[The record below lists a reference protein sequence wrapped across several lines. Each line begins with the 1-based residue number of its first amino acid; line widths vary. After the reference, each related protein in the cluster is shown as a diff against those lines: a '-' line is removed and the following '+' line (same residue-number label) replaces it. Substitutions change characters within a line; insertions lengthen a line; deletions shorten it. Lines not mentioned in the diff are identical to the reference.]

1 MKLLALIWLSFLAVP
16 LFSAEPMV
24 IPLYDGPAP
33 GSESWNWSETS
44 TVGPKDTILR
54 IGNVTQPALTVF
66 LPDPAKA
73 TGTGVVICPGGGWR
87 ILAFNHEGTE
97 VAEYLNSLGVAA
109 FVLKYRVM
117 RTGDEGEKDKAVAA
131 ARRKEAQAMGIADGQ
146 QAVKMVRAH
155 AAEWGVLPNRI
166 GILGFSA
173 GGWVTSGVALEH
185 DAQSRPDFAAPIYG
199 ALPPEFKAP
208 SDGMPLFLV
217 HADDDRTVPPAR
229 TSVRLYTAWKEA
241 GFPAEMHIYSAGGH
255 GFGMRKK
262 NLPVDG
268 WTDRLREWLGA
279 LGLLARPSK

>member
-33 GSESWNWSETS
+33 GSESWNWPETS

-146 QAVKMVRAH
+146 QAVKLVRAH
-155 AAEWGVLPNRI
+155 AAAWGVLPNRI

-279 LGLLARPSK
+279 QGLLARPSK

>member
-1 MKLLALIWLSFLAVP
+1 MKLLPVLFLLAVP
-16 LFSAEPMV
+16 LFSAAPKV

-33 GSESWNWSETS
+33 GSESWNWPETS

-54 IGNVTQPALTVF
+54 IGNVTKPTLTVF

-73 TGTGVVICPGGGWR
+73 TGTGIVICPGGGWR

-109 FVLKYRVM
+109 FVLKYRVA
-117 RTGDEGEKDKAVAA
+117 RTGDEGEKEQGA

-146 QAVKMVRAH
+146 RAVALVRAH
-155 AAEWGVLPNRI
+155 AAEWGVKPNRI

-173 GGWVTSGVALEH
+173 GGWVTSGVALSH

-199 ALPPEFKAP
+199 ALPPDFKVP

-217 HADDDRTVPPAR
+217 HADDDKTVPPAR
-229 TSVRLYTAWKEA
+229 TSVKLYTAWKEA
-241 GFPAEMHIYSAGGH
+241 GYPAEMHIYSAGGH

-268 WTDRLREWLGA
+268 WTDRLREWLGVQ
-279 LGLLARPSK
+279 GLLTPAK

>member
-16 LFSAEPMV
+16 LFSAEPKV

-279 LGLLARPSK
+279 QGLLARPSK

>member
-1 MKLLALIWLSFLAVP
+1 MP
-16 LFSAEPMV
+16 LFSAAPKV

-33 GSESWNWSETS
+33 GSESWNWPETS

-54 IGNVTQPALTVF
+54 IGNVTKPTLTVF

-73 TGTGVVICPGGGWR
+73 TGTGIVICPGGGWR

-109 FVLKYRVM
+109 FVLKYRVA
-117 RTGDEGEKDKAVAA
+117 RTGDEGEKEQGA

-146 QAVKMVRAH
+146 RAVALVRAH
-155 AAEWGVLPNRI
+155 AAEWGVKPNRI

-173 GGWVTSGVALEH
+173 GGWVTSGVALSH

-199 ALPPEFKAP
+199 ALPPDFKVP

-229 TSVRLYTAWKEA
+229 TSVKLYTAWKEA

-268 WTDRLREWLGA
+268 WTDRLREWLGVQ
-279 LGLLARPSK
+279 GLLAPAK

>member
-1 MKLLALIWLSFLAVP
+1 MKLLPILFLLAVP
-16 LFSAEPMV
+16 LFSAEPKV

-33 GSESWNWSETS
+33 GSESWNWPETS
-44 TVGPKDTILR
+44 AVGPNDTILR
-54 IGNVTQPALTVF
+54 IGNVTRPALTVF

-73 TGTGVVICPGGGWR
+73 TGTGIVICPGGGFR

-109 FVLKYRVM
+109 FVLKYRVA
-117 RTGDEGEKDKAVAA
+117 RTGDEGEKEQGA
-131 ARRKEAQAMGIADGQ
+131 ARRKEAQAMGIADGRR
-146 QAVKMVRAH
+146 AVALVRAH
-155 AAEWGVLPNRI
+155 AAEWGVKPNRI

-173 GGWVTSGVALEH
+173 GGWVASGVALEH

-199 ALPPEFKAP
+199 ALPPEFKVP
-208 SDGMPLFLV
+208 SDAMPLFLV
-217 HADDDRTVPPAR
+217 HADDDKTVPPAR
-229 TSVRLYTAWKEA
+229 TSVKLYTAWKEA

-268 WTDRLREWLGA
+268 WTDRLREWLGVQ
-279 LGLLARPSK
+279 GLLAPAQ

>member
-1 MKLLALIWLSFLAVP
+1 MKLLAALLLAVP
-16 LFSAEPMV
+16 LFSAEPKV

-33 GSESWNWSETS
+33 GSESWNWPETS
-44 TVGPKDTILR
+44 AVGPKDTILR
-54 IGNVTQPALTVF
+54 IGNVTRPTLTVF

-73 TGTGVVICPGGGWR
+73 NGTGVVICPGGGFR

-131 ARRKEAQAMGIADGQ
+131 ARRKEAQALGVADGQ
-146 QAVKMVRAH
+146 RAVRLVRAH
-155 AAEWGVLPNRI
+155 AAEWGVKPDRI

-173 GGWVTSGVALEH
+173 GGWVTTGVALEH

-199 ALPPEFKAP
+199 ALPEQFKVPA
-208 SDGMPLFLV
+208 DAMPLFLV

-241 GFPAEMHIYSAGGH
+241 GFPAELHVYSAGGH

-268 WTDRLREWLGA
+268 WPERLREWLGA
-279 LGLLARPSK
+279 QGLLAPAR